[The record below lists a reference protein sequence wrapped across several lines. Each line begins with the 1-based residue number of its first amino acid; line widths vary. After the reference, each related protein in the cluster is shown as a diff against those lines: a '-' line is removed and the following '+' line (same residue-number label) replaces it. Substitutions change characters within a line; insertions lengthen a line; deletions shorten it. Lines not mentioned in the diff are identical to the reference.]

1 MLPNPLGFWVPAAFC
16 LILASSSFPLVSCFG
31 LYPQNSQLYASSRRP
46 VRVKIVNVD
55 RFGAKGDGRWDD
67 TQAFEK
73 AWKAAC
79 SSTGPTTVFAV
90 PKKKIYLLKPITFAG
105 PCRGTRVVQIFGTI
119 KASRDMKDYENDR
132 RHWIK
137 FESLQNFRVKGG
149 GTIDGNG
156 QIWWQN
162 SCKVNTRLPCKDAP
176 NAVTFYECNNIIVS
190 NLKFRNSQK
199 MHVSFD
205 KCADVK
211 VVRLFVAA
219 PENSPN
225 TDGIHVTAT
234 QNIQISRCVIKT
246 GDDCISIVSGSRNV
260 KATDITCG
268 PGHGISIGSLG
279 AGNSGAQVSDVVVNR
294 AILTGTSNGVRIKTW
309 QGGSG
314 YARNIQFQNI
324 AMNNVTNPIII
335 DQNYCDRDEPCH
347 EQASAVRVSNVM
359 YKNIKGTS
367 ASKVAINLE
376 CSKSVRC
383 HEIVMQDVSLASQR
397 PEYVEASCVS
407 VDLTRRGIVT
417 PLCSPN

>member
-1 MLPNPLGFWVPAAFC
+1 
-16 LILASSSFPLVSCFG
+16 
-31 LYPQNSQLYASSRRP
+31 
-46 VRVKIVNVD
+46 
-55 RFGAKGDGRWDD
+55 
-67 TQAFEK
+67 
-73 AWKAAC
+73 
-79 SSTGPTTVFAV
+79 
-90 PKKKIYLLKPITFAG
+90 
-105 PCRGTRVVQIFGTI
+105 
-119 KASRDMKDYENDR
+119 MKDYENDR

-162 SCKVNTRLPCKDAP
+162 SCKVNTRLVSY
-176 NAVTFYECNNIIVS
+176 NFINCNNIIVS

-309 QGGSG
+309 Q
-314 YARNIQFQNI
+314 
-324 AMNNVTNPIII
+324 
-335 DQNYCDRDEPCH
+335 
-347 EQASAVRVSNVM
+347 ASAVRVSNVM